1 MHSTGIRWFG
11 HRAHFG
17 QFPPAS
23 PAIKT
28 VSMTELSTKPYL
40 IRAIYEWCADAGFTP
55 YIGVHVDQN
64 TRVPMEYVK
73 NGEIVLSISMQATR
87 DLTIGNDM
95 VQFSARFGGVS
106 REIAVPIYA
115 VASIFAREN
124 GKGMYFEPESPPL
137 AIAPATPTQPSPQPA
152 LQSVPNMAS
161 APAAENHES
170 GVNTDD
176 AGSAASD
183 HEAAAPSST
192 AGTEGA
198 GANAG
203 GDKPKGPPRGKL
215 RVIK

>member
-1 MHSTGIRWFG
+1 
-11 HRAHFG
+11 
-17 QFPPAS
+17 
-23 PAIKT
+23 
-28 VSMTELSTKPYL
+28 MTELSTKPYL

-137 AIAPATPTQPSPQPA
+137 ATVPATPVQPAPQPA
-152 LQSVPNMAS
+152 LQSVPNMAL
-161 APAAENHES
+161 APAAPAAGNHES
-170 GVNTDD
+170 GIKTDA
-176 AGSAASD
+176 AGPAASD
-183 HEAAAPSST
+183 HEAADTGRT
-192 AGTEGA
+192 AGTEGV
-198 GANAG
+198 GASPR
-203 GDKPKGPPRGKL
+203 GDKPKGSPRGKL